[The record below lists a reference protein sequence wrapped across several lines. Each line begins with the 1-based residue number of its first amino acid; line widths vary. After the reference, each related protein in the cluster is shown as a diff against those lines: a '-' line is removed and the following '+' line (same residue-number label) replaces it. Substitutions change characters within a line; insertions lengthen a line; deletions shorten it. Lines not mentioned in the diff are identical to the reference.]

1 MLIAAVAVFFSTVA
15 ATGLVL
21 MLLRRHA
28 IFDRPNERSS
38 HTELTP
44 RGGGIAVIAVLI
56 LSWGVLASPEHR
68 LEIFTI
74 IAAVILLACVSWIDD
89 LKSLSPG
96 IRLAAQLIA
105 ILPSLLWLNEKYFI
119 FQGII
124 PEPFNLILAGLIW
137 IWFINLF
144 NFMDG
149 IDGIA
154 GIEAAAI
161 GIGIAIVVTWAAE
174 ASIDPRLS
182 VAVAASAFGFLC
194 WNWHPAKL
202 FLGDVGSVPLGFLLG
217 WLLLNLA
224 SSSTWPAAVIL
235 PLYYF
240 ADATITLMR
249 RAIRGEKVWHAH
261 REHFYQRAVQP
272 RMHRLYPRCL
282 HGVDIVPAIALPTRR
297 QRHVL
302 LCCSLL
308 TRSNDPLYG
317 SSSRGVLASQYVSRR
332 VALRVTKRLGRD
344 YQGGYVSST
353 NFPTPTISSL
363 SPAGHP
369 PIIAVDQLACAIGAP
384 WRASLPLPYFQR
396 PAHGTRA

>member
-105 ILPSLLWLNEKYFI
+105 ILPALLWLNEKYII
-119 FQGII
+119 FQNII

-261 REHFYQRAVQP
+261 REHFYQRAVQNG
-272 RMHRLYPRCL
+272 RSHAIVSF
-282 HGVDIVPAIALPTRR
+282 GVALCNIALIGLAILSITSPWLAMGTAG
-297 QRHVL
+297 VTVAVFL
-302 LCCSLL
+302 AWL
-308 TRSNDPLYG
+308 
-317 SSSRGVLASQYVSRR
+317 SR
-332 VALRVTKRLGRD
+332 
-344 YQGGYVSST
+344 
-353 NFPTPTISSL
+353 
-363 SPAGHP
+363 
-369 PIIAVDQLACAIGAP
+369 
-384 WRASLPLPYFQR
+384 
-396 PAHGTRA
+396 